1 MKIANLRLS
10 TQLSLLIGLVSLLGV
25 SISLA
30 SMAKMQSLSQEISD
44 MASGPMQKVELL
56 TRLNDNYNIIG
67 LYTRN
72 YVLSWD
78 ANVRQESSKKILAAE
93 ADNMTTVQALTKNM
107 KSEEELKLLT
117 ALNEQQDLYKKK
129 IKVALEMATEGK
141 IQGAAALLVTEIETI
156 RLAIAKLL
164 DDGRNLQR
172 NNVSSSSTRAEQ
184 GSNQAGIFFI
194 VISCLMIAIGLVTS
208 WYASRK
214 LSYILDSIITL
225 SKKIALGDLRQS
237 VATSQGGEIGILL
250 GSLDEMRH
258 SLIDLTRGIRSSA
271 DELAVGVE
279 EIAKGNSD
287 LSMRTEQAASS
298 LEETAASMEQF
309 TSSINTNAESAK
321 SSNVL
326 AENAYKTAERGGVVV
341 GQVVSTMREI
351 EESSKKIN
359 DIIGVI
365 DGIAFQTNIL
375 ALNAAVEA
383 ARAGEQ
389 GRGFAVVASEV
400 RSLAQNSASAAKEIK
415 DLIQASVS
423 KVEQGTR
430 LVDEASTTMGDIV
443 VSAKEL
449 TVNMALIRNACLEQS
464 SGVAQISQAVSHLD
478 QMTQKNAAL
487 VEQSAAAAGGMH
499 EEARHLREIVK
510 KFQLSDST
518 D

>member
-298 LEETAASMEQF
+298 LEETAAS
-309 TSSINTNAESAK
+309 
-321 SSNVL
+321 
-326 AENAYKTAERGGVVV
+326 ENAYKTAERGGVVV

-499 EEARHLREIVK
+499 EEARHLREMVK

>member
-107 KSEEELKLLT
+107 KSEEGLKLLT

-208 WYASRK
+208 WYASR
-214 LSYILDSIITL
+214 
-225 SKKIALGDLRQS
+225 
-237 VATSQGGEIGILL
+237 
-250 GSLDEMRH
+250 
-258 SLIDLTRGIRSSA
+258 
-271 DELAVGVE
+271 
-279 EIAKGNSD
+279 
-287 LSMRTEQAASS
+287 
-298 LEETAASMEQF
+298 
-309 TSSINTNAESAK
+309 
-321 SSNVL
+321 
-326 AENAYKTAERGGVVV
+326 
-341 GQVVSTMREI
+341 
-351 EESSKKIN
+351 
-359 DIIGVI
+359 
-365 DGIAFQTNIL
+365 
-375 ALNAAVEA
+375 
-383 ARAGEQ
+383 
-389 GRGFAVVASEV
+389 
-400 RSLAQNSASAAKEIK
+400 
-415 DLIQASVS
+415 
-423 KVEQGTR
+423 
-430 LVDEASTTMGDIV
+430 
-443 VSAKEL
+443 
-449 TVNMALIRNACLEQS
+449 
-464 SGVAQISQAVSHLD
+464 
-478 QMTQKNAAL
+478 
-487 VEQSAAAAGGMH
+487 
-499 EEARHLREIVK
+499 
-510 KFQLSDST
+510 
-518 D
+518 

>member
-1 MKIANLRLS
+1 M
-10 TQLSLLIGLVSLLGV
+10 
-25 SISLA
+25 
-30 SMAKMQSLSQEISD
+30 
-44 MASGPMQKVELL
+44 
-56 TRLNDNYNIIG
+56 
-67 LYTRN
+67 
-72 YVLSWD
+72 
-78 ANVRQESSKKILAAE
+78 
-93 ADNMTTVQALTKNM
+93 
-107 KSEEELKLLT
+107 
-117 ALNEQQDLYKKK
+117 
-129 IKVALEMATEGK
+129 
-141 IQGAAALLVTEIETI
+141 
-156 RLAIAKLL
+156 
-164 DDGRNLQR
+164 
-172 NNVSSSSTRAEQ
+172 
-184 GSNQAGIFFI
+184 
-194 VISCLMIAIGLVTS
+194 
-208 WYASRK
+208 
-214 LSYILDSIITL
+214 SYILDSIITL

-365 DGIAFQTNIL
+365 DGIAFQTKIL

-499 EEARHLREIVK
+499 EEARHLREMVK

-518 D
+518 E